1 MLHNL
6 EEEII
11 FKKWYSKAKNV
22 LCSNPQDAIFL
33 YEYHECIFVQ
43 ITYGEKNSTYSQ
55 MKL

>member
-43 ITYGEKNSTYSQ
+43 ITYEEKNSTPR
-55 MKL
+55 